1 MQYLGAILLSLFLL
15 LLAMT
20 LGGCGLPEC
29 SSFDASDK
37 CPISYCD
44 WSAGACKQATFKR
57 ESDGSCS
64 YPIQEPE
71 VCTHVAEQVL
81 GLNEVYSHY
90 ENKVNDVL
98 PDADL
103 EPSGCYFRV
112 FDGDKAVLRFNRLQT
127 KMKCYFVFW
136 DAFCLC
142 REEKP
147 RASAES
153 TEEEV
158 KLVGLGVSAGIIA
171 TFVLSTSFVL
181 GFRAEGEGICHY
193 AKLVLVSAPDQIFSV
208 YFNIWCF
215 QVSAGAGFKFFAV
228 MASLVG
234 VPYLVVAI
242 IILGGKS
249 KGESSPPA
257 LRFVSGMALL
267 SDIFSVIA
275 VASLDI
281 ANAPE
286 GKLLPIWM
294 KVMDLTTSVL
304 SLIAEIVTIM
314 IAC

>member
-1 MQYLGAILLSLFLL
+1 
-15 LLAMT
+15 
-20 LGGCGLPEC
+20 
-29 SSFDASDK
+29 
-37 CPISYCD
+37 
-44 WSAGACKQATFKR
+44 
-57 ESDGSCS
+57 
-64 YPIQEPE
+64 
-71 VCTHVAEQVL
+71 
-81 GLNEVYSHY
+81 LNELYAVYK
-90 ENKVNDVL
+90 NKVNDVL
-98 PDADL
+98 PGSDE
-103 EPSGCYFRV
+103 EPSGCYIRLTPWV
-112 FDGDKAVLRFNRLQT
+112 AKGSYHAELRFNHLQT
-127 KMKCYFVFW
+127 NDGCYGGAAICV
-136 DAFCLC
+136 C

-147 RASAES
+147 SAES

-171 TFVLSTSFVL
+171 TFVLSTSFVNV
-181 GFRAEGEGICHY
+181 FRDEGEGICHY

-228 MASLVG
+228 MASLAG

-242 IILGGKS
+242 LILSGKS
-249 KGESSPPA
+249 KEESSPPA

-275 VASLDI
+275 ISSLDI

-304 SLIAEIVTIM
+304 SLVAEIVTIM